1 MKIKLKSNISDFNKI
16 IIGTKRMMIRAFDK
30 ISEYS
35 PFDWD
40 IPKIKI
46 TEIIKKLETLEIT
59 YNAIL

>member
-1 MKIKLKSNISDFNKI
+1 LKSNISVFNKI
-16 IIGTKRMMIRAFDK
+16 INGTKRITIKAFDK

-59 YNAIL
+59 SNAIL